1 MCQSQPLDHT
11 QVSTTAALSVLV
23 TEARRLNVA
32 VVAEC
37 QVRPILFHL
46 NFIGKKPFII

>member
-23 TEARRLNVA
+23 MEARRPSVA

-46 NFIGKKPFII
+46 NFVGKKPLFI

>member
-32 VVAEC
+32 VAAEC

-46 NFIGKKPFII
+46 NLIGKRPIFI